1 MHLCKKNPCKLFPGQ
16 LYMRANK
23 TAFKRPRLS
32 QVMTESGRGD
42 EVNSCAK
49 CEYISSQSR
58 YISFLS
64 VITTFGQTLFI
75 LNLAD
80 RL

>member
-42 EVNSCAK
+42 EVNIASPSRLNA
-49 CEYISSQSR
+49 ISSKETPLVDS
-58 YISFLS
+58 SKLVWPCNNS
-64 VITTFGQTLFI
+64 S
-75 LNLAD
+75 
-80 RL
+80 